1 MGLGISKSFIILLI
15 ISIVIGIGTKNWKIS
30 LAIMG
35 CYALI
40 KIIWRFLT
48 EK

>member
-1 MGLGISKSFIILLI
+1 MLGISKSFIIFLVLSVLLA
-15 ISIVIGIGTKNWKIS
+15 IGTENWKNGAVLFGI
-30 LAIMG
+30 
-35 CYALI
+35 YAGI

>member
-1 MGLGISKSFIILLI
+1 MLGISKSFIIVLI
-15 ISIVIGIGTKNWKIS
+15 LSIVLGIGTKNWKNGAV
-30 LAIMG
+30 LMG
-35 CYALI
+35 IYAGI